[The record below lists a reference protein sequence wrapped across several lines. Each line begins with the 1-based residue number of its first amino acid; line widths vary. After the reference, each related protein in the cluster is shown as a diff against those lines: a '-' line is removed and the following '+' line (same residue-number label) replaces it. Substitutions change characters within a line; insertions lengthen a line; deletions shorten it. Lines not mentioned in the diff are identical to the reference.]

1 MNSYPLLGVLLA
13 VWTIGSWFTHVIV
26 CIQTSS
32 WLFLLAG
39 ALFFPIGMVHGT
51 GVWLGFF

>member
-1 MNSYPLLGVLLA
+1 MNSLLPVLLVA
-13 VWTIGSWFTHVIV
+13 WGIGTWFTHVIV
-26 CIQTSS
+26 CIKTSS

-51 GVWLGFF
+51 GIWFGLF